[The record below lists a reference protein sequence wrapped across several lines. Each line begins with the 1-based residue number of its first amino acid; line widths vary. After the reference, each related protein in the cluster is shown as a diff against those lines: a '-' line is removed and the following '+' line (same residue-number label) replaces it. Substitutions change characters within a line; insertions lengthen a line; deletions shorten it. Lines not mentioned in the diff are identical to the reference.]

1 MPTKKTHRKIP
12 GRLADTLALK
22 LGPEIELTIHAGKK
36 RAAVAVKLDDL
47 IANFQN
53 VVDEPQIHYK
63 LQDYCGERFFVK
75 NSGLSSA
82 DVYKQTIEGNADGAE
97 WFVEYGA
104 HIGSLLANLET
115 LFRPNRIILTGPL
128 TAWFD
133 AWSHSMGK
141 TRKQHFGDRPVHCVE
156 VKAPKG
162 VEVLSA
168 TCKPKLSKKRAT
180 TKRKK

>member
-1 MPTKKTHRKIP
+1 MPTKKATRKAP
-12 GRLADTLALK
+12 GRLASSLVLK
-22 LGPEIELTIHAGKK
+22 LGPQIELTIHAGAKN
-36 RAAVAVKLDDL
+36 RTGVTADLDDL

-75 NSGLSSA
+75 NAGVGSA
-82 DVYKQTIEGNADGAE
+82 DVYKRTIEGSADGAE

-104 HIGSLLANLET
+104 HVGSLLANLET
-115 LFRPNRIILTGPL
+115 LFRPSRIILTGPL

-141 TRKQHFGDRPVHCVE
+141 TRKQHLGDRLVHCVE

-162 VEVLSA
+162 IEVVSA
-168 TCKPKLSKKRAT
+168 TCKTKPQKKRHKA
-180 TKRKK
+180 KR